1 MVQSLPCRAT
11 SASPGSGAAAR
22 VPFAPW
28 EMMNARVWKVA
39 PLLFGSGFCAL
50 VYQTAWQRELR
61 LIFGASTAASAA
73 VLAIF
78 MGGLGLGGALLGAR
92 ADRERRPLGLYANL
106 ELLISLSAALT
117 PVLIGLARLL
127 YVALGGTMSLGLVG
141 GSAVRLVLSALVL
154 AVPTLLMGGTLPAAA
169 RAAETAEDVRRRA
182 LAVLYG
188 VNTLGAVAGATA
200 STFFLFEVFGTRS
213 TLWLACLLNIV
224 VAMLARGVARG
235 LPEHEPASAPAASE
249 GGAEAAPAAPAT
261 PRLFVL
267 GAAALVG
274 FAFFLMEL
282 VWYRMLGPLLGG
294 STFTFG
300 LILVVALVGIGLGGA
315 AYATWG
321 QQRPAT
327 LRGFA
332 LTCLLEALFIA
343 VPLALGDRVAVL
355 SMVLRPLSSFGFGG
369 LVLSWAAVA
378 SLVVLPAAFVSGVQ
392 FPLLLALLGRGGED
406 VGRQVGQAYAW
417 NTVGSIVGSLAGG
430 FGLLPLLS
438 APGTWR
444 LVGVIL
450 VGLGLAAVVLSLRHE
465 RLSPLGLVPA
475 LGSAALTAVLLTATG
490 PTATWRHNP
499 IGAGRAQLQ
508 DTSVNGL
515 REWSSLSRRR
525 LVWEADGVESS
536 VGISGS
542 NGLAFLVNGKS
553 DGNAVGDAGTQIM
566 GGLIGALLHP
576 QPRHALVIGLG
587 TGSTAG
593 WLGSVPQMER
603 VDAVE
608 IEPAILEMAR
618 RSQDVN
624 ERVLDNPKVRIHI
637 DDAREV
643 LLASKDSYDIIFS
656 EPSNPY
662 RAGISSLFTRE
673 FYQAVRKRLAPGGL
687 FLQWLQAYEVDART
701 VRSVYATLAAEFPS
715 VETWQTQGGDL
726 ILVGSEAPLRHDL
739 ERLRAR
745 VGQEPYRR
753 ALAAAWRTDE
763 LEGVLA
769 HFMGGP
775 RLAAALA
782 DGQESLINEDDLS
795 YLEFAFA
802 RSVGHTRTGF
812 SVHQLW
818 EAGFRMEAERPEVV
832 GGPVDWERVAQLR
845 MLNGGGVPP
854 GGDSPAARQ
863 RRSILKA
870 YARGARKEALRLWRE
885 AGWQPRGPNEL
896 AMVSHVLVEA
906 GDEAAALPLI
916 EQLRATFP
924 TDAELV
930 LGLLRVRQE
939 RLPEAAQAFERA
951 FGLLRKA
958 PWVNDL
964 LMEEALKASQ
974 QMAVKDAVLGR
985 RLFEAL
991 EQPFSTS
998 VWELARLD
1006 RRLALAEQLDFPGLC
1021 VRALEPYE
1029 PHVPWGR
1036 KFLELRARC
1045 YGTTGHTLA
1054 ARARAALESFRDAEP
1069 PALWE
1074 EEAEAPREP
1083 PRGPEPETA
1092 PVSGA
1097 GEP

>member
-1 MVQSLPCRAT
+1 
-11 SASPGSGAAAR
+11 
-22 VPFAPW
+22 
-28 EMMNARVWKVA
+28 MNARVWKVA

-78 MGGLGLGGALLGAR
+78 MGGLGLGSALLGAR
-92 ADRERRPLGLYANL
+92 ADRERQPLGLYANL

-117 PVLIGLARLL
+117 PLLIGLARLL

-169 RAAETAEDVRRRA
+169 RAAESAEDVRRRA

-200 STFFLFEVFGTRS
+200 STFFLFEVFGTRT
-213 TLWLACLLNIV
+213 TLWLACLLNVV
-224 VAMLARGVARG
+224 VAMVARGVARG
-235 LPEHEPASAPAASE
+235 LPENEPSTAPADA
-249 GGAEAAPAAPAT
+249 GGGTTPATPAAP
-261 PRLFVL
+261 RHFVL

-300 LILVVALVGIGLGGA
+300 LILVVALAGIGLGGA
-315 AYATWG
+315 AYAAWG

-355 SMVLRPLSSFGFGG
+355 TMVLRPLSSFGFGG

-378 SLVVLPAAFVSGVQ
+378 ALVVLPAAFVSGVQ

-417 NTVGSIVGSLAGG
+417 NTVGSILGSLAGG

-438 APGTWR
+438 APGSWR

-450 VGLGLAAVVLSLRHE
+450 VALGLAALVLSLRHE
-465 RLSPLGLVPA
+465 RPAPLGLVPA

-490 PTATWRHNP
+490 PTAAWRHNP
-499 IGAGRAQLQ
+499 IGAGRAQLK
-508 DTSVNGL
+508 DASVNGL
-515 REWSSLSRRR
+515 REWSSRTRRS
-525 LVWEADGVESS
+525 LAWEADGVESS
-536 VGISGS
+536 VGINAA
-542 NGLAFLVNGKS
+542 NGLAFFVNGKS
-553 DGNAVGDAGTQIM
+553 DGNAVGDAGTQVM

-593 WLGSVPQMER
+593 WLGAVPEMER

-618 RSQDVN
+618 RCADVN

-643 LLASKDSYDIIFS
+643 LLASKDSYDIVFS

-673 FYQAVRKRLAPGGL
+673 FYQAVRQRLAPGGL

-701 VRSVYATLAAEFPS
+701 VRSVYATLAAEFPA

-726 ILVGSEAPLRHDL
+726 ILVGSEAPLRHDVA
-739 ERLRAR
+739 RLRAR

-753 ALAAAWRTDE
+753 ALAAAWNTDE
-763 LEGVLA
+763 VEGVLS
-769 HFMGGP
+769 HFVSGP
-775 RLAAALA
+775 RLTAAMA
-782 DGQESLINEDDLS
+782 DGQEALVNTDDLS

-802 RSVGHTRTGF
+802 RSVGRARTGF

-818 EAGFRMEAERPEVV
+818 EAGFRMKAERPELV
-832 GGPVDWERVAQLR
+832 GGPVDWERVAQNQILI
-845 MLNGGGVPP
+845 GGKVPP
-854 GGDSPAARQ
+854 GGDSPASRQ
-863 RRSILKA
+863 HRAFMTA
-870 YARGARKEALRLWRE
+870 YARETWGEALRLWRE
-885 AGWQPRGPNEL
+885 AGWQPRGPVEL
-896 AMVSHVLVEA
+896 SMVAHVLAEA
-906 GDEAAALPLI
+906 GDEAALPYI
-916 EQLRATFP
+916 EQLRALRP
-924 TDAELV
+924 AEAELA
-930 LGLLRVRQE
+930 LGMLRLRQG
-939 RLPEAAQAFERA
+939 RLPDATGAFERGFA
-951 FGLLRKA
+951 VLRQV
-958 PWVNDL
+958 PWSNRFIVAATL
-964 LMEEALKASQ
+964 EATQVVAG
-974 QMAVKDAVLGR
+974 KDAALGR

-991 EQPFSTS
+991 EQPFSTA
-998 VWELARLD
+998 VWQTVRIG
-1006 RRLALAEQLDFPGLC
+1006 RRLQLAEQLDFKGLC
-1021 VRALEPYE
+1021 ARALAPYE
-1029 PHVPWGR
+1029 PHVPWAR
-1036 KFLELRARC
+1036 EFLTVRARC
-1045 YGTTGHTLA
+1045 YGTTGHALA
-1054 ARARAALESFRDAEP
+1054 AQARADLESFMDAEP
-1069 PALWE
+1069 PSLWE
-1074 EEAEAPREP
+1074 EQPDVPGEP
-1083 PRGPEPETA
+1083 GPEHETA
-1092 PVSGA
+1092 PVSGL

>member
-1 MVQSLPCRAT
+1 
-11 SASPGSGAAAR
+11 
-22 VPFAPW
+22 
-28 EMMNARVWKVA
+28 MNARVWKVA

-92 ADRERRPLGLYANL
+92 ADRARQPLGLYANL
-106 ELLISLSAALT
+106 ELLVSLSAALT
-117 PVLIGLARLL
+117 PLLIGMARLV
-127 YVALGGTMSLGLVG
+127 YVALGGTMSLGLVA

-169 RAAETAEDVRRRA
+169 RAAESAEDVRRRA

-200 STFFLFEVFGTRS
+200 STFFLFEVFGTRT
-213 TLWLACLLNIV
+213 TLWLACLLNVV
-224 VAMLARGVARG
+224 VAVVARGVARG
-235 LPEHEPASAPAASE
+235 LPEHEPSAAPAASE
-249 GGAEAAPAAPAT
+249 GGATPAA

-282 VWYRMLGPLLGG
+282 VWYRLLGPLLGG

-315 AYATWG
+315 AYAVWG

-343 VPLALGDRVAVL
+343 VPLALGDRLAVL
-355 SMVLRPLSSFGFGG
+355 AMVLRPLSSFGFGG
-369 LVLSWAAVA
+369 LVLSWAVVA
-378 SLVVLPAAFVSGVQ
+378 ALVVLPAAFVSGVQ

-417 NTVGSIVGSLAGG
+417 NTVGSIIGSLAGG

-450 VGLGLAAVVLSLRHE
+450 VGLGLAAVVLSLRQE
-465 RLSPLGLVPA
+465 RLAPLGLVPA
-475 LGSAALTAVLLTATG
+475 LGSAVLTAGLLTATG

-508 DTSVNGL
+508 DVSVNGL
-515 REWSSLSRRR
+515 REWRSLIRRW

-536 VGISGS
+536 VGISS
-542 NGLAFLVNGKS
+542 SSGLSFLVNGKS
-553 DGNAVGDAGTQIM
+553 DGSAVGDAGTQVM

-576 QPRHALVIGLG
+576 RPRHALVIGLG

-593 WLGSVPQMER
+593 WLGAVPEMER
-603 VDAVE
+603 VDVVE

-618 RSQDVN
+618 RCSDVN
-624 ERVLDNPKVRIHI
+624 ERVLDNPRVRLHI

-643 LLASKDSYDIIFS
+643 LLATGDSYDIIFS

-673 FYQAVRKRLAPGGL
+673 FYQSVRRRLAPGGL

-701 VRSVYATLAAEFPS
+701 VRSVYATLAAEFPA
-715 VETWQTQGGDL
+715 VETWQTQQGDL
-726 ILVGSEAPLRHDL
+726 ILVGSEAPLRHDV

-745 VGQEPYRR
+745 LGQEPYRR
-753 ALAAAWRTDE
+753 ALAFTWHTDE
-763 LEGVLA
+763 LEGVLS
-769 HFMGGP
+769 HFMGGS
-775 RLAAALA
+775 RLTAAMA
-782 DGQESLINEDDLS
+782 DGQEALVNTDDLS

-802 RSVGHTRTGF
+802 RSVGRAQTGF
-812 SVHQLW
+812 SFPQLW
-818 EAGFRMEAERPEVV
+818 EASFRMKGDRPDVV
-832 GGPVDWERVAQLR
+832 GGPVDWERVAQNR
-845 MLNGGGVPP
+845 IYQGSPPPP
-854 GGDSPAARQ
+854 GGESPASRQ
-863 RRSILKA
+863 RRAFLGA
-870 YARGARKEALRLWRE
+870 YAREDGAQALRLWRE
-885 AGWQPRGPNEL
+885 AEWQPRGVLEL
-896 AMVSHVLVEA
+896 SLVAHVLAEA
-906 GDEAAALPLI
+906 GDEAALPFI
-916 EQLRATFP
+916 EQLRPILP
-924 TDAELV
+924 TDAGLT
-930 LGLLRVRQE
+930 LGLLRLRQG
-939 RLPEAAQAFERA
+939 RLPETTEAFEGA
-951 FGLLRKA
+951 FGLLRQA
-958 PWVNDL
+958 PWVNRL
-964 LMEEALKASQ
+964 LMQDALLGCLRVAS
-974 QMAVKDAVLGR
+974 KDAALGR

-998 VWELARLD
+998 VWQTLRMERRLMLAERLD
-1006 RRLALAEQLDFPGLC
+1006 FKGLCARALAPF
-1021 VRALEPYE
+1021 E
-1029 PHVPWGR
+1029 PHVPWTR
-1036 KFLELRARC
+1036 KFLEVRARC
-1045 YGTTGHTLA
+1045 YDATGNALA
-1054 ARARAALESFRDAEP
+1054 AQARADLETFLDAEP
-1069 PALWE
+1069 PSLWE
-1074 EEAEAPREP
+1074 EEPDAPRGAP
-1083 PRGPEPETA
+1083 GPEHEMAP
-1092 PVSGA
+1092 PVSGVGA
-1097 GEP
+1097 P